1 MVRIRIINEKGA
13 AGMKLGEV
21 RFAEEQNAASLVA
34 QGIAEYVEQA
44 ENVVEEKKESTENQP
59 GRRGPKPKNK

>member
-1 MVRIRIINEKGA
+1 MVRIRIINEKDA

-21 RFAEEQNAASLVA
+21 RLAEEQNAASLVSI
-34 QGIAEYVEQA
+34 GIAEYVEQA

-59 GRRGPKPKNK
+59 LRRGPKPKNK

>member
-1 MVRIRIINEKGA
+1 MVRIRIINEKDA

-21 RFAEEQNAASLVA
+21 RFAEEQNAASLVSL
-34 QGIAEYVEQA
+34 GIAEYIEQA
-44 ENVVEEKKESTENQP
+44 EKVVEEKKQQVENQP

>member
-13 AGMKLGEV
+13 AGMKLGEI
-21 RFAEEQNAASLVA
+21 RFAEEQNAASLVSR
-34 QGIAEYVEQA
+34 GIAEYVDQS
-44 ENVVEEKKESTENQP
+44 ENVVEDKKESTEHQP

>member
-1 MVRIRIINEKGA
+1 
-13 AGMKLGEV
+13 MKLGEV
-21 RFAEEQNAASLVA
+21 RFAEEQNAALLVGI
-34 QGIAEYVEQA
+34 GIAEYVEQA

>member
-1 MVRIRIINEKGA
+1 MVRIRIINEKDA

-21 RFAEEQNAASLVA
+21 RLAEEQNAASLVNI
-34 QGIAEYVEQA
+34 GIAEYVEQA

>member
-1 MVRIRIINEKGA
+1 MVRIRIINEKDA

-59 GRRGPKPKNK
+59 LRRGPKPKNK